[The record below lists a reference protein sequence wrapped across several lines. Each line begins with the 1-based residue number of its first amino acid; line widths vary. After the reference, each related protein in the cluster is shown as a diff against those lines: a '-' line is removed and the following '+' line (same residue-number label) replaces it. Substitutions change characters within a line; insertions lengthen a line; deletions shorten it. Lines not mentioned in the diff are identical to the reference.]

1 MRMVRNLLSILAG
14 WGKFGEWEP
23 EFCVCWKGGG
33 GEWGAGVVCVF
44 EGADLE
50 ESLVEALFPGKAGS
64 CGRGHI
70 VVWNS

>member
-1 MRMVRNLLSILAG
+1 M
-14 WGKFGEWEP
+14 
-23 EFCVCWKGGG
+23 CWKGGG

-70 VVWNS
+70 GVWNS